1 MNPFE
6 NAPSKLSS
14 SMSIRE
20 FAYLCLA
27 KWKWFALSL
36 AVFLTLAVA
45 YLLRTPNTYT
55 RNASVLIKEES
66 RGKGINSDVAS
77 QLSSMGLF
85 TANSNVYNEVINFQ
99 SPDLM
104 YEVVKRLKLNVTYQK
119 DGTFHKVDLYGT
131 TLPVN
136 VEFKSLG
143 NNDDA
148 TLTIVPKGKDQ
159 VLLKDF
165 TYMGGSLDGE
175 VTVKIGDKVKTPL
188 GFLRVVRS
196 ADKQTSDFDFPIYVT
211 RRGFNAT
218 TENCGRRMIVA
229 VQDKNATVIDLS
241 YKDVNVQRAQ
251 EVINTLINV
260 YNESWISDRNRI
272 SVSTNEFISE
282 RLKVI
287 ESDLGNVD
295 NLISNYKSSTMSPD
309 LAASAQMDMQQSAEA
324 TKELMNLNNQLG
336 VSRYLL
342 NHIKSHPNQLMP
354 ANAGLEEVNTQTLI
368 NEYNQSLLQRN
379 RLVES
384 SSEENLL
391 VQDLDKQLE
400 QMRNAVMT
408 SINNYIASLNMR
420 VSSSQAMRSGANAR
434 ISANPRQAGKLLS
447 DERQQKVKEALYLF
461 LLQKR
466 EENELSQA
474 FTSYNTRV
482 IVTPEHGGSLR
493 PTSPKKRVI
502 LLVALLL
509 GLLLPAVLIY
519 IKEGFE
525 TKVRG
530 RVDLKNMS
538 APLLGEIPQG
548 KYSHRS
554 ALQKLFG
561 SKRKKKDEKR
571 RVVVK
576 ANSRNMVNEA
586 FRVVRTNV
594 EFMKP
599 DSQKG
604 FVIMTTSANPG
615 SGKTFISANLGAA
628 IGLRGKKV
636 LVIDLDLRLG
646 ALSGIIDNPESGLS
660 DYLAGHTKDY
670 RSLICSIK
678 EIPDLDFLP
687 VGTIPPNPSEL
698 LMRQELADMI
708 EDLKNDYDYII
719 FDCPPVEIVTDS
731 DIINKYADAT
741 IFVVRAGL
749 MERSMLSVIDE
760 YYTSGKYKNLMILLN
775 GTDGGGHY
783 GYKYGYKYGYHYGYR
798 SSDSAYGG
806 YDSKDE

>member
-1 MNPFE
+1 
-6 NAPSKLSS
+6 
-14 SMSIRE
+14 
-20 FAYLCLA
+20 
-27 KWKWFALSL
+27 
-36 AVFLTLAVA
+36 
-45 YLLRTPNTYT
+45 
-55 RNASVLIKEES
+55 
-66 RGKGINSDVAS
+66 
-77 QLSSMGLF
+77 
-85 TANSNVYNEVINFQ
+85 
-99 SPDLM
+99 
-104 YEVVKRLKLNVTYQK
+104 
-119 DGTFHKVDLYGT
+119 
-131 TLPVN
+131 
-136 VEFKSLG
+136 
-143 NNDDA
+143 
-148 TLTIVPKGKDQ
+148 
-159 VLLKDF
+159 
-165 TYMGGSLDGE
+165 
-175 VTVKIGDKVKTPL
+175 
-188 GFLRVVRS
+188 
-196 ADKQTSDFDFPIYVT
+196 
-211 RRGFNAT
+211 
-218 TENCGRRMIVA
+218 
-229 VQDKNATVIDLS
+229 
-241 YKDVNVQRAQ
+241 
-251 EVINTLINV
+251 VINTLINV

-400 QMRNAVMT
+400 QMRNAVIT
-408 SINNYIASLNMR
+408 SINNYIAYPQHESEQFPGHEVGGQRPNQR
-420 VSSSQAMRSGANAR
+420 QPPPG
-434 ISANPRQAGKLLS
+434 RQAALRRTPAESEKRPCISSFSRS
-447 DERQQKVKEALYLF
+447 D
-461 LLQKR
+461 

-482 IVTPEHGGSLR
+482 TVTPEHGGSLR